1 MLPPGWDSGSLL
13 AMSPELLK
21 GLLKLSEPHLPSHV
35 LESGNSL
42 ALQLLHLC
50 TVSSLGICLC
60 SLQLPELVLQLLHL
74 GSQLLVSSA

>member
-1 MLPPGWDSGSLL
+1 MPSKLLEGSW
-13 AMSPELLK
+13 
-21 GLLKLSEPHLPSHV
+21 KLSLPHLSSHV
-35 LESGNSL
+35 LESGNGL

-74 GSQLLVSSA
+74 GSQLPVSSARSIEGSDRE